1 MSESTN
7 CVSVASIIPAA
18 SLSPNSPLPTMCTRV
33 MLSDGSEL
41 TGITSITM
49 TAEPGGM
56 WKATVT
62 VMPHRVEPITAEVIV
77 IESAEALGPDVRLV
91 EITSCG
97 DSIRRLVKSSE

>member
-7 CVSVASIIPAA
+7 YVSVATIIPSA
-18 SLSPNSPLPTMCTRV
+18 SLSLNSALPTMGTRV

-49 TAEPGGM
+49 TAEPSGV
-56 WKATVT
+56 WKATIT
-62 VMPHRVEPITAEVIV
+62 VMPHHIEPITAEVIV
-77 IESAEALGPDVRLV
+77 IESAEASGPDDRLV

-97 DSIRRLVKSSE
+97 DSIRRLVKSIE